1 MKKKIYSVCLFAVMG
16 LISVQAQGL
25 MKPKAKAVPEK
36 AMTSSKTLPELV
48 RTDQMR
54 TVDAA
59 EIEGQTVKKILPV
72 AFLHSDGAEAGP
84 EGKIS
89 YDLQGNISQ
98 ISYSDE
104 SVETCDYTYNAQHK
118 WVTLQHTKMNAQKE
132 EIAKFKTERSFDAK
146 GRLLSIHATGFDYDT
161 QEWYPVSDH
170 EYSYDKETETLDE
183 SMQAYVVKDLTY
195 EKVGN
200 RYMAHGTEYVWY
212 EAAKAFIECKSDEY
226 RQETVVLD
234 GNNYTKVRKY
244 YYGNS
249 SSDEPNWCDYDKCEA
264 LVNQPAEGYVTLTY
278 YRSSDG
284 VNWEFNERIA
294 QTQNFDSSFAV
305 NDGKHREKTVY
316 SYDESTLQYQIQRKD
331 AYDWV
336 NHPTL
341 NLVKHTHFYYDDG
354 ELEDVNT
361 TYEKVENGDFISD
374 NSEYY
379 IAADNSYTVLKY
391 PDNSDEVLL
400 TFYDAHGKETRRIR
414 SGEDVQKWR
423 SPSVME
429 EYENGKWVALK
440 NATIT
445 LGAGSENH
453 TTVKTNE
460 LGYGVWSEIYEDG
473 KLSETSEIKYTDN
486 GYVATYYEANGN
498 GVMYLEEIES
508 AKLLADG
515 STEIIYTD
523 YDEDGEIEE
532 KERTVVQIDGIETYY
547 NWDED
552 ANDWK
557 ISHMNI
563 PPVSSTNADGVSVTI
578 LRRWNGEAIEEYQTI
593 LEDKNADGTK
603 KWTEIYNKEDGEW
616 KPSQKTEYAA
626 YSFGAVSCT
635 LPSNPL
641 PAIIPQSLF
650 NDFFLV
656 PACEGVSEISY
667 GWNEETNSWDTANS
681 SFRDFSYSERQEDGY
696 KIVEAF
702 YRGKPY
708 TYYIDSKNRL
718 VVYEGPDGPAR
729 LFDYD
734 EEGRVTQMTF
744 RSNEV
749 ESYVIEYGQVEVSN
763 GISAPAVQLASH
775 LRIAG
780 KTITAAG
787 VKQLQLFSADG
798 KLVGNSLN
806 GTITAPSSGIYIV
819 VADGKRLKVVL

>member
-59 EIEGQTVKKILPV
+59 EIECQTVKKILPV

-104 SVETCDYTYNAQHK
+104 SVETFDYTYNAQHK

-161 QEWYPVSDH
+161 QEWYPVRDH

>member
-104 SVETCDYTYNAQHK
+104 SVETFDYTYNAQHK

-819 VADGKRLKVVL
+819 VVDGKKLKVVL

>member
-104 SVETCDYTYNAQHK
+104 SVETFDYTYNAQHK

-341 NLVKHTHFYYDDG
+341 NLVKHTHFYYDDV

-734 EEGRVTQMTF
+734 EEGRVTQMAF

>member
-104 SVETCDYTYNAQHK
+104 SVETFDYTYNAQHK

-667 GWNEETNSWDTANS
+667 GWNEETISWDTANS

>member
-104 SVETCDYTYNAQHK
+104 SVETFDYTYNAQHK

-234 GNNYTKVRKY
+234 GSNYTKVRKY

-379 IAADNSYTVLKY
+379 IAADNSYTVLKHS
-391 PDNSDEVLL
+391 DNSDEVLL

>member
-25 MKPKAKAVPEK
+25 MKPKAKAAPEK

-104 SVETCDYTYNAQHK
+104 SVETFDYTYNAQHK

-170 EYSYDKETETLDE
+170 EYSYDKETSTLDE
-183 SMQAYVVKDLTY
+183 DMQAYVVKDLTY

-486 GYVATYYEANGN
+486 GYVVTYYEANGN

>member
-16 LISVQAQGL
+16 LIPVQAQGL
-25 MKPKAKAVPEK
+25 MKPKAKAAPEK

-59 EIEGQTVKKILPV
+59 EIEGQTIKKILPV

-104 SVETCDYTYNAQHK
+104 SVETFDYTYNAQHK
-118 WVTLQHTKMNAQKE
+118 WVTLQHTKKNAQKE

-170 EYSYDKETETLDE
+170 EYSYDKKTSTLDE
-183 SMQAYVVKDLTY
+183 DMQAYVVKDLTY
-195 EKVGN
+195 EKNGN
-200 RYMAHGTEYVWY
+200 LYMAHGTEYVWY
-212 EAAKAFIECKSDEY
+212 EAAQAFVKCESNGSC
-226 RQETVVLD
+226 QQTVVMEGD
-234 GNNYTKVRKY
+234 TYTMVSKY
-244 YYGNS
+244 YYG
-249 SSDEPNWCDYDKCEA
+249 SDELSWCSYDKCEA
-264 LVNQPAEGYVTLTY
+264 LVNQPTEGYTTFTFY
-278 YRSSDG
+278 HSSDG
-284 VNWEFNERIA
+284 TNWNNVDRLV

-305 NDGKHREKTVY
+305 NDGKHRESSAY
-316 SYDESTLQYQIQRKD
+316 RYDESTEQYQIQRKET
-331 AYDWV
+331 YDWV

-354 ELEDVNT
+354 ELEDVNA

-734 EEGRVTQMTF
+734 EEGRVTQMAF

>member
-48 RTDQMR
+48 CTDQMR

-104 SVETCDYTYNAQHK
+104 SVETFDYTYNAQHK

-563 PPVSSTNADGVSVTI
+563 PPVSSTNADGVSDTI

>member
-104 SVETCDYTYNAQHK
+104 SVETFDYTYNAQHK
-118 WVTLQHTKMNAQKE
+118 WVTLLHTKMNAQKE

-354 ELEDVNT
+354 ELEDVNA

-374 NSEYY
+374 NSDYY

-656 PACEGVSEISY
+656 PACEGVSEIFY

-734 EEGRVTQMTF
+734 EEGRVTQMAF

>member
-104 SVETCDYTYNAQHK
+104 SVETFDYTYNAQHK

-170 EYSYDKETETLDE
+170 EYSYDKEAETLDE

>member
-104 SVETCDYTYNAQHK
+104 SVETFDYTYNAQHK

-486 GYVATYYEANGN
+486 GYLATYYEANGN

>member
-25 MKPKAKAVPEK
+25 MKPKAKAAPEK

-104 SVETCDYTYNAQHK
+104 SVETFDYTYNAQHK

-460 LGYGVWSEIYEDG
+460 LGYGVWSEIYENG

-667 GWNEETNSWDTANS
+667 GWNEKTNSWDTANS

-734 EEGRVTQMTF
+734 EEGRVTQMAF

>member
-104 SVETCDYTYNAQHK
+104 SVETFDYTYNAQHK

-423 SPSVME
+423 SPSIME

-734 EEGRVTQMTF
+734 EEGRVTQMAF

-763 GISAPAVQLASH
+763 GISAPEVQLASH

>member
-104 SVETCDYTYNAQHK
+104 SVETFDYTYNAQHK

-819 VADGKRLKVVL
+819 VADGKRLTVVL

>member
-104 SVETCDYTYNAQHK
+104 SVETFDYTYNAQHK

-354 ELEDVNT
+354 ELENVNT

>member
-98 ISYSDE
+98 INYSDE
-104 SVETCDYTYNAQHK
+104 SVETFDYTYNAQHK

-734 EEGRVTQMTF
+734 DEGRVTQMTF
-744 RSNEV
+744 RSNKV

>member
-104 SVETCDYTYNAQHK
+104 SVETFDYTYNAQHK
-118 WVTLQHTKMNAQKE
+118 WVTLLHTKMNAQKE

-414 SGEDVQKWR
+414 SGEDIQKWR

>member
-104 SVETCDYTYNAQHK
+104 SVETFDYTYNAQHK

-819 VADGKRLKVVL
+819 VADGKRWKVV

>member
-104 SVETCDYTYNAQHK
+104 SVETFDYTYNAQHK

-400 TFYDAHGKETRRIR
+400 TFYDANGKETRRIR

-734 EEGRVTQMTF
+734 EEGRVTQMAF

-775 LRIAG
+775 LHIAG

-819 VADGKRLKVVL
+819 VADGKKLKVVL

>member
-104 SVETCDYTYNAQHK
+104 SVETFDYTYNAQHK

-460 LGYGVWSEIYEDG
+460 LGYSVWSEIYEDG

>member
-25 MKPKAKAVPEK
+25 MKPKAKAAPEK

-104 SVETCDYTYNAQHK
+104 SVETFDYTYNAQHK

-170 EYSYDKETETLDE
+170 EYSYDKETSTLDE
-183 SMQAYVVKDLTY
+183 DMQAYVVKDLTY

>member
-1 MKKKIYSVCLFAVMG
+1 ML
-16 LISVQAQGL
+16 
-25 MKPKAKAVPEK
+25 
-36 AMTSSKTLPELV
+36 TLP
-48 RTDQMR
+48 M
-54 TVDAA
+54 
-59 EIEGQTVKKILPV
+59 
-72 AFLHSDGAEAGP
+72 
-84 EGKIS
+84 
-89 YDLQGNISQ
+89 
-98 ISYSDE
+98 
-104 SVETCDYTYNAQHK
+104 
-118 WVTLQHTKMNAQKE
+118 
-132 EIAKFKTERSFDAK
+132 K
-146 GRLLSIHATGFDYDT
+146 GG
-161 QEWYPVSDH
+161 
-170 EYSYDKETETLDE
+170 
-183 SMQAYVVKDLTY
+183 
-195 EKVGN
+195 
-200 RYMAHGTEYVWY
+200 
-212 EAAKAFIECKSDEY
+212 
-226 RQETVVLD
+226 
-234 GNNYTKVRKY
+234 
-244 YYGNS
+244 
-249 SSDEPNWCDYDKCEA
+249 
-264 LVNQPAEGYVTLTY
+264 
-278 YRSSDG
+278 
-284 VNWEFNERIA
+284 
-294 QTQNFDSSFAV
+294 
-305 NDGKHREKTVY
+305 
-316 SYDESTLQYQIQRKD
+316 
-331 AYDWV
+331 
-336 NHPTL
+336 
-341 NLVKHTHFYYDDG
+341 
-354 ELEDVNT
+354 
-361 TYEKVENGDFISD
+361 NGDFISD

>member
-104 SVETCDYTYNAQHK
+104 SVETFDYTYNAQHK

-354 ELEDVNT
+354 ELEDVNA

-379 IAADNSYTVLKY
+379 IAADNSYTVLKHSG
-391 PDNSDEVLL
+391 NSDEVLL

-563 PPVSSTNADGVSVTI
+563 LPVSSTNADGVSVTI

-650 NDFFLV
+650 NVFFLV

-667 GWNEETNSWDTANS
+667 GWNEKTNSWDTANS

-734 EEGRVTQMTF
+734 EEGRVTQMAF

>member
-104 SVETCDYTYNAQHK
+104 SVETFDYTYNAQHK

-170 EYSYDKETETLDE
+170 EYSYDKETSTLDE
-183 SMQAYVVKDLTY
+183 DMQAYVVKDLTY
-195 EKVGN
+195 EKNGN
-200 RYMAHGTEYVWY
+200 LYMANGTEYVWY
-212 EAAKAFIECKSDEY
+212 EAAQAFIECKSDEY

-681 SFRDFSYSERQEDGY
+681 SFRDFSYSECQEDGY

-734 EEGRVTQMTF
+734 EEGRVTQMAF

>member
-104 SVETCDYTYNAQHK
+104 SVETFDYTYNAQHK

-486 GYVATYYEANGN
+486 GYEATYYEANGN

>member
-104 SVETCDYTYNAQHK
+104 SVETFDYTYNAQHK

-429 EYENGKWVALK
+429 EYDNGKWVALK

-734 EEGRVTQMTF
+734 EEGRVTQMAF

>member
-104 SVETCDYTYNAQHK
+104 SVETFDYTYNAQHK

-787 VKQLQLFSADG
+787 VKQFQLFSADG

>member
-84 EGKIS
+84 EGKIR

-104 SVETCDYTYNAQHK
+104 SVETFDYTYNAQHK

>member
-104 SVETCDYTYNAQHK
+104 SVETFDYTYNAQHK

-681 SFRDFSYSERQEDGY
+681 SFRDFSYSECQEDGY

-734 EEGRVTQMTF
+734 EEGRVTQMAF

>member
-104 SVETCDYTYNAQHK
+104 SVETFDYTYNAQHK

-226 RQETVVLD
+226 RQETVVLA

-563 PPVSSTNADGVSVTI
+563 PPVSSTNADGVSVAI

>member
-25 MKPKAKAVPEK
+25 MKPKAKAAPEK

-104 SVETCDYTYNAQHK
+104 SVETFDYTYNAQHK

-667 GWNEETNSWDTANS
+667 GWNEKTNSWDTANS

-734 EEGRVTQMTF
+734 EEGRVTQMAF

>member
-104 SVETCDYTYNAQHK
+104 SVETFDYTYNAQHK

-563 PPVSSTNADGVSVTI
+563 LPVSSTNADGVSVTI

-734 EEGRVTQMTF
+734 EEGRVTQMAF

>member
-104 SVETCDYTYNAQHK
+104 SVETFDYTYNAQHK

-294 QTQNFDSSFAV
+294 QTQNFDSRFAV

>member
-104 SVETCDYTYNAQHK
+104 SVETFDYTYNAQHK

-316 SYDESTLQYQIQRKD
+316 SYDESTQQYQIQRKD

-354 ELEDVNT
+354 ELEDVNA

-379 IAADNSYTVLKY
+379 IAADNSYTVLKHSG
-391 PDNSDEVLL
+391 NSDEVLL

-563 PPVSSTNADGVSVTI
+563 PPISSTNSEGVSVTI

-734 EEGRVTQMTF
+734 EEGRVTQMAF

>member
-89 YDLQGNISQ
+89 YDLHGNISQ

-104 SVETCDYTYNAQHK
+104 SVETFDYTYNAQHK

>member
-104 SVETCDYTYNAQHK
+104 SVETFDYTYNAQHK

-563 PPVSSTNADGVSVTI
+563 LPVSSTNADGVSVTI

-650 NDFFLV
+650 NVFFLV

-667 GWNEETNSWDTANS
+667 GWNEKTNSWDTANS

-734 EEGRVTQMTF
+734 EEGRVTQMAF

>member
-104 SVETCDYTYNAQHK
+104 SVETFDYTYNAQHK

-819 VADGKRLKVVL
+819 VADGKKLKVVL

>member
-25 MKPKAKAVPEK
+25 MKPKAKAAPEK

-104 SVETCDYTYNAQHK
+104 SVETFDYTYNAQHK

-354 ELEDVNT
+354 ELEDVNA

-667 GWNEETNSWDTANS
+667 GWNEKTNSWDTANS

-734 EEGRVTQMTF
+734 EEGRVTQMAF